1 MPDLN
6 FFLTSLIVVLLPG
19 TGVVYTIATGVS
31 KGRRASFW
39 AALGCTL
46 GIVPHLLATVFGLAA
61 LMHSSAIAFQVLKYI
76 GVGYLLYLAIA
87 NLRETTLIPQ
97 DGEQIP
103 VRSFQLVLKA
113 MLINLLNPKLTL
125 FFFAFLPQFI
135 STNHHSP
142 IPQLLILGLIFMLMT
157 LVVFILYG
165 LLAHALRQKVIES
178 PTVQIWLKRTFAGV
192 FLALGVK
199 LALSEN

>member
-125 FFFAFLPQFI
+125 FFFAFLPNSFQQTI
-135 STNHHSP
+135 
-142 IPQLLILGLIFMLMT
+142 IPRSLN
-157 LVVFILYG
+157 
-165 LLAHALRQKVIES
+165 S
-178 PTVQIWLKRTFAGV
+178 
-192 FLALGVK
+192 
-199 LALSEN
+199 